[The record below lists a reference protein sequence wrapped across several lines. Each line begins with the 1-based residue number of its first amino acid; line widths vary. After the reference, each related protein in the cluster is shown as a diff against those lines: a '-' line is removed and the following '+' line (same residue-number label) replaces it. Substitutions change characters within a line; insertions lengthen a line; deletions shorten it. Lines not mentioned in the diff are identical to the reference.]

1 MGLDKRMKNRI
12 EQIDKN
18 LDAIVK
24 NPYQKEIVEK
34 KPKRLPSWTKWALP
48 LGGAVLTASLALGI
62 VLPVTLLGGGLNA
75 NQGTGTATASAPSRN
90 SADKELPHEEPS
102 GSQTKNNPKHYDEY
116 QNGTYTPEN
125 VNCLISPNKGTS
137 RDGVPSRMSETTY
150 NSYRA
155 FAKKFVTLMMEVN
168 NPVDEEKSMA
178 ISIPDAYLSLAITG
192 IISDESGL
200 QDILSYLELEDI
212 NALKNA
218 AKQIISNLG
227 TMKKDYGGND
237 VGGLNLN
244 SIWLNPGKMSLL
256 AEKDEDLYR
265 DLKNIFE
272 ASLYLDGLTSNKAKQ
287 YIGENGLPD
296 KPIPNIELPHDNDPA
311 AVSVMSVYYDMD
323 VFEASDWYQSQYQSG
338 QHTMS
343 YTVGGVTKQVDYIGQ
358 TERSNQIFENDNLTG
373 TSLRLDNSHIN
384 FFLPKDEAAMP
395 STILG
400 DVLDKNYSPKTF
412 TYTSATGEE
421 EDTTLCEVNVSAPYF
436 FMENKALLEK
446 EDLTPLFP
454 NLTSHGVASRLA
466 SSKNGLPVSLDSI
479 LQFST
484 MRFDYDGFYSCS
496 VTIALSDTE
505 TDERD
510 HVVVDFALNRPYAFE
525 RSKYLRNS
533 DGDYYEVPI
542 IVGEIVDPNYLV

>member
-1 MGLDKRMKNRI
+1 MGLDKRMKKRI

-48 LGGAVLTASLALGI
+48 FGGAVLTASLALGI
-62 VLPVTLLGGGLNA
+62 ALPITLLGGGLNA
-75 NQGTGTATASAPSRN
+75 NPGAGTATASVPSRN
-90 SADKELPHEEPS
+90 SNDKECPREEPS
-102 GSQTKNNPKHYDEY
+102 GSMTKGNPNHYDEY
-116 QNGTYTPEN
+116 QDGTYTPEN
-125 VNCLISPNKGTS
+125 VNCLISPSKGAS
-137 RDGVPSRMSETTY
+137 RDGVTIRMSETTY

-155 FAKKFVTLMMEVN
+155 FAKKFVTLMMGVN
-168 NPVDEEKSMA
+168 NPVDDEKSMA

-192 IISDESGL
+192 IISDENGL
-200 QDILSYLELEDI
+200 QDILSYLELENI
-212 NALKNA
+212 TALKNA

-227 TMKKDYGGND
+227 TMKKDSGGND

-244 SIWLNPGKMSLL
+244 SIWLNPEKMSLL

-296 KPIPNIELPHDNDPA
+296 KPIPNIELPHDDDPA

-323 VFEASDWYQSQYQSG
+323 VFDASDWYQSQYQSG

-343 YTVGGVTKQVDYIGQ
+343 YTVGGATKQVDYIGQ
-358 TERSNQIFENDNLTG
+358 TERHNEIFENDNLTG
-373 TSLRLDNSHIN
+373 TTLRLDNSHIN
-384 FFLPKDEAAMP
+384 FFLPKDETAMP

-412 TYTSATGEE
+412 AYTSATGEE
-421 EDTTLCEVNVSAPYF
+421 KDTTLCEVNVSAPYF
-436 FMENKALLEK
+436 FMENNARLER
-446 EDLTPLFP
+446 EDLIPLFP
-454 NLTSHGVASRLA
+454 SLTSHGIASRLA
-466 SSKNGLPVSLDSI
+466 SSKNGFSVYLDSI

-484 MRFDYDGFYSCS
+484 MRFDYNGFYSCS
-496 VTIALSDTE
+496 ATIVLGQ
-505 TDERD
+505 DESADVDR
-510 HVVVDFALNRPYAFE
+510 VVVDFALDRPYVFE
-525 RSKYLRNS
+525 RSRYLRNS
-533 DGDYYEVPI
+533 DGGVYEVPI
-542 IVGEIVDPNYLV
+542 IVGEIVDPNYLI

>member
-1 MGLDKRMKNRI
+1 MGLDKRMKKRI

-48 LGGAVLTASLALGI
+48 FGGAVLTASLALGI
-62 VLPVTLLGGGLNA
+62 VLPITLLGVGLNA
-75 NQGTGTATASAPSRN
+75 NPGTGTATASAPSRN
-90 SADKELPHEEPS
+90 SADKELPREEPS

-137 RDGVPSRMSETTY
+137 RDSVTSRMSETTY

-200 QDILSYLELEDI
+200 QDVLSYLELENI

-227 TMKKDYGGND
+227 TMEKDYGGND

-244 SIWLNPGKMSLL
+244 SIWLNPEKMSLL

-296 KPIPNIELPHDNDPA
+296 KPIPNIELPRDDDPA
-311 AVSVMSVYYDMD
+311 AVSIMSVYYDMD
-323 VFEASDWYQSQYQSG
+323 VFENPDWYRSEYQSG
-338 QHTMS
+338 QHTMN
-343 YTVGGVTKQVDYIGQ
+343 YTVGGQTKQVDYIEQ
-358 TERSNQIFENDNLTG
+358 VNFSSQIVENDNLTG
-373 TSLRLDNSHIN
+373 ASLSLDNSHIN
-384 FFLPKDEAAMP
+384 FFLPKDETAMP
-395 STILG
+395 SAILG
-400 DVLDKNYSPKTF
+400 DVLDENYSIKEF
-412 TYTSATGEE
+412 TYLEDDEEKSTS
-421 EDTTLCEVNVSAPYF
+421 LCTVDISAPYF
-436 FMENKALLEK
+436 FMENKALLER
-446 EDLTPLFP
+446 EDLIPLFP
-454 NLTSHGVASRLA
+454 SLTSHGVASRLA
-466 SSKNGLPVSLDSI
+466 SSKNGLPVALESI
-479 LQFST
+479 MQFST
-484 MRFDYDGFYSCS
+484 MRFDYNGFYSCS
-496 VTIALSDTE
+496 ATIVISDTSAAH
-505 TDERD
+505 DGD
-510 HVVVDFALNRPYAFE
+510 VFVDFALNRPYVFE
-525 RSKYLRNS
+525 RSRYIRNS
-533 DGDYYEVPI
+533 DGGAYEVPI

>member
-1 MGLDKRMKNRI
+1 M

-34 KPKRLPSWTKWALP
+34 KPKRFPSWTKWALP
-48 LGGAVLTASLALGI
+48 FGGAVLTASLALGI
-62 VLPVTLLGGGLNA
+62 VLPITLSGGLRA
-75 NQGTGTATASAPSRN
+75 NQGTATESAPSRN
-90 SADKELPHEEPS
+90 SKDKDNPREPS
-102 GSQTKNNPKHYDEY
+102 GSMTKGNPNHYDEY
-116 QNGTYTPEN
+116 QDGTYTPEN
-125 VNCLISPNKGTS
+125 LNCLISPNDWAARG
-137 RDGVPSRMSETTY
+137 GVTSRMSETTY

-168 NPVDEEKSMA
+168 NPVDDEKSMA
-178 ISIPDAYLSLAITG
+178 ISLPDAYLSLAITG

-200 QDILSYLELEDI
+200 QDVLNYLELENI

-227 TMKKDYGGND
+227 TMEKDYGGND

-244 SIWLNPGKMSLL
+244 SIWLNPEKMSLL

-296 KPIPNIELPHDNDPA
+296 KPIPNIELPDDDDPA

-323 VFEASDWYQSQYQSG
+323 VFENSDWHRSQFESG

-358 TERSNQIFENDNLTG
+358 TERSNEIFENDNLTG
-373 TSLRLDNSHIN
+373 TTLRLDNSHIN
-384 FFLPKDEAAMP
+384 FFLPKDETAMP

-412 TYTSATGEE
+412 TYTSRTGEE

-436 FMENKALLEK
+436 FMENNARLKK
-446 EDLTPLFP
+446 EDLIPLFP
-454 NLTSHGVASRLA
+454 NLTSNGVASRLA
-466 SSKNGLPVSLDSI
+466 LSKNGPVYLDSI

-496 VTIALSDTE
+496 ATIVLGE
-505 TDERD
+505 DESAELD
-510 HVVVDFALNRPYAFE
+510 PVVVDFALNRPYAFE
-525 RSKYLRNS
+525 RNRYIRNS
-533 DGDYYEVPI
+533 DGGYYEVPI

>member
-1 MGLDKRMKNRI
+1 M

-24 NPYQKEIVEK
+24 NPYQKEVVEK
-34 KPKRLPSWTKWALP
+34 KPHRFPSWTKWALP
-48 LGGAVLTASLALGI
+48 FGGAVLTASLALGI
-62 VLPVTLLGGGLNA
+62 VLPITLSGGLRA
-75 NQGTGTATASAPSRN
+75 NQGTATASVPSRN
-90 SADKELPHEEPS
+90 SNDKENPREEPS
-102 GSQTKNNPKHYDEY
+102 GSQAKHNPNHYDEY
-116 QNGTYTPEN
+116 QDGTYTPEN
-125 VNCLISPNKGTS
+125 LNCLISPNKGAT
-137 RDGVPSRMSETTY
+137 RDGVTSRMSETTY

-155 FAKKFVTLMMEVN
+155 FAKKFVTLMMNVN
-168 NPVDEEKSMA
+168 NPVDDEKSMA
-178 ISIPDAYLSLAITG
+178 ISLPDAYLSLAITG

-200 QDILSYLELEDI
+200 QDVLSYLELENI

-227 TMKKDYGGND
+227 TMEKDYGGND

-244 SIWLNPGKMSLL
+244 SIWLNPEKMSLL

-296 KPIPNIELPHDNDPA
+296 KPIPNIELPDDDDPA

-323 VFEASDWYQSQYQSG
+323 VFENSDWHRSQFESG

-358 TERSNQIFENDNLTG
+358 TERSNEIFENDNLTG
-373 TSLRLDNSHIN
+373 TTLRLDNSHIN
-384 FFLPKDEAAMP
+384 FFLPKDETAMP

-421 EDTTLCEVNVSAPYF
+421 KDTTLCEVNVSAPYF
-436 FMENKALLEK
+436 FMENNARLKK
-446 EDLTPLFP
+446 EDLIPLFP
-454 NLTSHGVASRLA
+454 NLTSNGVASRLA
-466 SSKNGLPVSLDSI
+466 LSKNGPVYLDSI

-496 VTIALSDTE
+496 ATIVLGE
-505 TDERD
+505 DESAELD
-510 HVVVDFALNRPYAFE
+510 PVVVDFALNRPYAFE
-525 RSKYLRNS
+525 RSRYIRNS
-533 DGDYYEVPI
+533 DGGYYEVPI

>member
-1 MGLDKRMKNRI
+1 MGLDKRMKKRI
-12 EQIDKN
+12 QQIDKN

-24 NPYQKEIVEK
+24 NPYEKKEIIEK
-34 KPKRLPSWTKWALP
+34 KPTSFPAWARWALP

-62 VLPVTLLGGGLNA
+62 VLPITLLGGGLNA
-75 NQGTGTATASAPSRN
+75 NPGTATASAPSRTSN
-90 SADKELPHEEPS
+90 DKDNPREPD
-102 GSQTKNNPKHYDEY
+102 GSQMKHNPNHYDEY
-116 QNGTYTPEN
+116 QDGTYTPEN
-125 VNCLISPNKGTS
+125 LNCLISPNKGAT
-137 RDGVPSRMSETTY
+137 RDGVTSRMSETTY
-150 NSYRA
+150 NSYKA

-168 NPVDEEKSMA
+168 NPAGSSEESLA
-178 ISIPDAYLSLAITG
+178 ISIPDAYIALAITG
-192 IISDESGL
+192 IISDENGL
-200 QDILSYLELEDI
+200 QDILSYLELENI

-227 TMKKDYGGND
+227 TMEKDYGGND

-244 SIWLNPGKMSLL
+244 SIWLNPEKMSLL

-296 KPIPNIELPHDNDPA
+296 KPIPNIELPNDDDPA

-323 VFEASDWYQSQYQSG
+323 VFEASDWYRSEYQSG
-338 QHTMS
+338 QHTMN
-343 YTVGGVTKQVDYIGQ
+343 YTVGGVAKQVDYIGK
-358 TERSNQIFENDNLTG
+358 TERHNEIFENDNLTG
-373 TSLRLDNSHIN
+373 TTLRLDNSHIN
-384 FFLPKDEAAMP
+384 FFLPKDETAMP

-436 FMENKALLEK
+436 FMENKARLEK
-446 EDLTPLFP
+446 DNLIPLFP
-454 NLTSHGVASRLA
+454 SLTSHGVASRLA
-466 SSKNGLPVSLDSI
+466 SSNSGFPVALESI
-479 LQFST
+479 MQFST
-484 MRFDYDGFYSCS
+484 MRFDYNGFYSCS
-496 VTIALSDTE
+496 ATIALSDTE
-505 TDERD
+505 SAERD
-510 HVVVDFALNRPYAFE
+510 PVVVDFALNRPYAFE
-525 RSKYLRNS
+525 RSRYIRNS
-533 DGDYYEVPI
+533 DGGAYEVPI